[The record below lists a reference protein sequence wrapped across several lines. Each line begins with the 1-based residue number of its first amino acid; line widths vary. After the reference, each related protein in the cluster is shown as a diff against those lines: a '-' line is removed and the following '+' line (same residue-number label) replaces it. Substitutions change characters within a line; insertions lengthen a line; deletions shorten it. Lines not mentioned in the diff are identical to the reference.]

1 MLRRVGEPLSS
12 CILKGSQ
19 VGEGRTRLGP
29 IAGGFRGSSPGC
41 AVVSRRLSGPVGT
54 V

>member
-1 MLRRVGEPLSS
+1 MLRRVGEPPFS

-41 AVVSRRLSGPVGT
+41 VVGSRKLSGPVGA